1 MPNDDRAGAGIL
13 EHCGAHVSGKRAGA
27 FGAARFPSDCDPA
40 GGKQSKT
47 SAGGRE
53 ALTVLA
59 IVSISH
65 RWVAKPFIFQFP
77 AISGLI
83 FA

>member
-1 MPNDDRAGAGIL
+1 LSIAALTSPVNGPAHSEL
-13 EHCGAHVSGKRAGA
+13 HVSPPIAILPVA
-27 FGAARFPSDCDPA
+27 SLAARSTRVA
-40 GGKQSKT
+40 GKQSKT